1 MFRILTARH
10 PGETHVAL
18 LREGVLD
25 EFYIHRPAAPD
36 GIGDVHVGRVIARVP
51 AMAGAFVAI
60 DDAEGFLP
68 DTGGAAT
75 LTEGS
80 YLLVRVTRAA
90 QGGKGPRLT
99 GRLAP
104 DEAVETPAGPV
115 RRLRPGPT
123 PLEELQAA
131 YQDAPVAHGAFPDD
145 VAADIDALATAAFTL
160 HGGMHGTVTPTPALT
175 AIDLDM
181 GAGTGANLPK
191 ASAQFAANRDA
202 IPELARQ
209 IRLRN
214 LSGAVL
220 IDFAG
225 VPAKRRA
232 ALAPTLEAALQS
244 DRLKPRLA
252 GISAL
257 GFAEILRPRR
267 RPPLHEVLRGP
278 LAAGL
283 AALREAAATAAQNPA
298 TRLAL
303 RAPPSVI
310 AALQSHPAAL
320 ADLAHVSTHP
330 LLLRSDPTLPAYH
343 CLIEDALG

>member
-1 MFRILTARH
+1 
-10 PGETHVAL
+10 
-18 LREGVLD
+18 
-25 EFYIHRPAAPD
+25 
-36 GIGDVHVGRVIARVP
+36 
-51 AMAGAFVAI
+51 
-60 DDAEGFLP
+60 
-68 DTGGAAT
+68 
-75 LTEGS
+75 
-80 YLLVRVTRAA
+80 
-90 QGGKGPRLT
+90 
-99 GRLAP
+99 
-104 DEAVETPAGPV
+104 V

-131 YQDAPVAHGAFPDD
+131 FPAARVAHGSFPDD
-145 VAADIDALATAAFTL
+145 VATDIDALATPALAL
-160 HGGMHGTVTPTPALT
+160 PGGMHGTVTPTAALT
-175 AIDLDM
+175 AIDMDM

-191 ASAQFAANRDA
+191 ASAQFAANREA
-202 IPELARQ
+202 IPELVRQ

-225 VPAKRRA
+225 IPAKRRA
-232 ALAPTLEAALQS
+232 ALSPTLGAALAT

-267 RPPLHEVLRGP
+267 RPPLHELMRGP

-303 RAPPSVI
+303 RAPPAVI
-310 AALQSHPAAL
+310 AALQSDPAAL

-330 LLLRSDPTLPAYH
+330 LVLRSDPTLPNYR
-343 CLIEDALG
+343 CLIEDACA

>member
-60 DDAEGFLP
+60 GDAEGFLP
-68 DTGGAAT
+68 DTEGAAGR
-75 LTEGS
+75 TEGAHV
-80 YLLVRVTRAA
+80 LVCVTRAA

-99 GRLAP
+99 ARLP
-104 DEAVETPAGPV
+104 ENTPPPAGPV
-115 RRLRPGPT
+115 RRLRRGPT

-131 YQDAPVAHGAFPDD
+131 FPAARVAHGSFPDD
-145 VAADIDALATAAFTL
+145 VATDIDALATPALAL
-160 HGGMHGTVTPTPALT
+160 PGGMHGTVTPTAALT
-175 AIDLDM
+175 AIDMDM

-191 ASAQFAANRDA
+191 ASAQFAANREA
-202 IPELARQ
+202 IPELVRQ

-225 VPAKRRA
+225 IPAKRRA
-232 ALAPTLEAALQS
+232 ALSPTLGAALAT

-267 RPPLHEVLRGP
+267 RPPLHELMRGP

-303 RAPPSVI
+303 RAPPAVI
-310 AALQSHPAAL
+310 AALQSDPAAL

-330 LLLRSDPTLPAYH
+330 LVLRSDPTLPNYR
-343 CLIEDALG
+343 CRIEDACA